1 VGFIIFIS
9 AIKLSTNETETP
21 YLTVPADYEEFLN
34 YYTRHGYRVIAVA
47 AKSFPKLSWIKAQ
60 RLTRSQVESE
70 LRFIGFVIFEN
81 KLKLATEPA
90 IQLLKSAHI
99 GVRMC
104 TGDNIR
110 TAISVGRDCGMIED
124 SMRVYLPTF
133 TSGTDLFITSTSTK
147 RPAHTQLL
155 VFRRLINSCRFNY
168 RMVRH
173 RQ

>member
-1 VGFIIFIS
+1 
-9 AIKLSTNETETP
+9 
-21 YLTVPADYEEFLN
+21 
-34 YYTRHGYRVIAVA
+34 VA

-81 KLKLATEPA
+81 KLKLGTEPA
-90 IQLLKSAHI
+90 IQILKSAHI

-110 TAISVGRDCGMIED
+110 TAISVGRDCGMIEE

-133 TSGTDLFITSTSTK
+133 TSGTCFFIISISAD
-147 RPAHTQLL
+147 RNADQ
-155 VFRRLINSCRFNY
+155 R
-168 RMVRH
+168 
-173 RQ
+173 